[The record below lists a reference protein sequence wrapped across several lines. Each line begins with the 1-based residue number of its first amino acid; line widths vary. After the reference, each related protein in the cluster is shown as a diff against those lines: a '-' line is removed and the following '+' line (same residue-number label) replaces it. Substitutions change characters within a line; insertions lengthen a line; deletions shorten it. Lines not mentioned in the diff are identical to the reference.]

1 MTSTAQ
7 ERSDLLGKLGLDAQ
21 NKASLGRVLGTG
33 NIGQATEK
41 SDGRWR
47 PPSASS
53 PTSSDLGSPRFWSCP
68 TGVTST
74 SS

>member
-41 SDGRWR
+41 SDGRMAATVRIR
-47 PPSASS
+47 PDELCWEPQI
-53 PTSSDLGSPRFWSCP
+53 
-68 TGVTST
+68 
-74 SS
+74 